1 VQTTPWVQ
9 NLTQLKKCLIST
21 CFTFVQIYEL
31 YGYGQYKMHGSF
43 INVLANVN
51 QTQSIWPHVS
61 TKSLSNNWCVP
72 KAMIEYKLFYITWN
86 VNHDHVQFM
95 TFN

>member
-1 VQTTPWVQ
+1 
-9 NLTQLKKCLIST
+9 
-21 CFTFVQIYEL
+21 
-31 YGYGQYKMHGSF
+31 MHGSF
-43 INVLANVN
+43 INVLTNVN

-61 TKSLSNNWCVP
+61 TKSLGNNCCVP
-72 KAMIEYKLFYITWN
+72 KAMVEYKLLYISRN